1 MHSHTQAGRT
11 HLFTV
16 RLWLELLSEGRTEIR
31 GEVRHVSSGE
41 RRFVRDR
48 AGLEAFFAE
57 KLSESEGVPVQVI
70 LRVEWFK
77 G

>member
-1 MHSHTQAGRT
+1 MRNDTQVRRT
-11 HLFTV
+11 CLFTV
-16 RLWLELLSEGRTEIR
+16 RLWLEPLDDNHAEIR
-31 GEVRHVSSGE
+31 GEARHVSSGE

-57 KLSESEGVPVQVI
+57 KLGESHNVSIRII
-70 LRVEWFK
+70 LGADWFK